1 MLTNNL
7 PVRFRRLV
15 WLTLVFNF
23 LVIIWGG
30 FVSASGSGDGCGAS
44 WPLCPNIV
52 DDETLWQT
60 VVEFTHRLTSGLA
73 LLLVVGTYLWSRRLW
88 PNGSLPRKAA
98 GWALI
103 FMVIESLL
111 GASLV
116 LFQWVDTNESVAR
129 AFVQPVHLTNTL
141 LLSGAIA
148 AILWG
153 QHLQSDWWAR
163 YGRLLVLALFG
174 LVLVSSFGTF
184 ASLASTIFPSESFFE
199 GVQKDFA
206 GDSHY
211 LVRLRIWHPALALL
225 LGLGLW
231 RLVARLEASAG
242 ARQLSALA
250 WNVQMLYWLQ
260 FGLGALNAILL
271 TPVWLQMVHLAL
283 AHLLWL
289 GLVALAYRSAAAMAD
304 TSVLMAGKAGTVAG

>member
-1 MLTNNL
+1 MLSNDL

-23 LVIIWGG
+23 FVIIWGG

-44 WPLCPNIV
+44 WPLCPNLASQ
-52 DDETLWQT
+52 ETLWQT
-60 VVEFTHRLTSGLA
+60 MVEFTHRLTSGLA

-88 PNGSLPRKAA
+88 PQGSLSRQAA

-129 AFVQPVHLTNTL
+129 ALVQPIHLTNTL

-153 QHLQSDWWAR
+153 QHLKNDWWPR
-163 YGRLLVLALFG
+163 YGRLILLAMIG

-211 LVRLRIWHPALALL
+211 LVRLRIWHPVLALL
-225 LGLGLW
+225 VGLGLW
-231 RLVARLEASAG
+231 RLVARLEMAQGG
-242 ARQLSALA
+242 ARLSNLA

-271 TPVWLQMVHLAL
+271 TPVWLQMVHLAI

-289 GLVALAYRSAAAMAD
+289 GLVVLAYRSAAVAAE
-304 TSVLMAGKAGTVAG
+304 TSVLIAGKAGTVTG